1 MCHGCLSILVAC
13 SLVLG
18 EAGWGQPRLSSVPAA
33 EADRGWEHWEETGC
47 GHSGHSG
54 HSGSDTSVDT
64 ADTVS
69 QSECGHS
76 GHSGSIRLSDEPCG
90 KQLSLSEPR
99 FYFLS
104 LCSFVFLSFFVYLCL
119 IASLH
124 FASLSIFRFLA
135 IFIPTVFTLVCL

>member
-1 MCHGCLSILVAC
+1 MYRFRKETHFALISRQVRKTINCEDRNPLTKTIRHSSSI
-13 SLVLG
+13 
-18 EAGWGQPRLSSVPAA
+18 R
-33 EADRGWEHWEETGC
+33 HKC
-47 GHSGHSG
+47 GHS
-54 HSGSDTSVDT
+54 
-64 ADTVS
+64 
-69 QSECGHS
+69 GHS

-104 LCSFVFLSFFVYLCL
+104 LCSFVFCRFFVYLCL

-135 IFIPTVFTLVCL
+135 IFTNRIHFSVSLAYFFCPHSSGQCLRHIRFDLR